1 MTTYEHGKAPADAP
15 VTWNTRSPNS
25 DYIIEFNLS
34 GTTCGF
40 AATFHTTG
48 KVSNVADAVCRAF
61 HLAALADEAAPV
73 VEAFGTDAGG
83 FRGYWLRRYR
93 AAKGE
98 Q

>member
-1 MTTYEHGKAPADAP
+1 MVTYESGKAPADAP
-15 VTWNTRSPNS
+15 VTWRRVTDPDFANYIVFAVTLAEGNECEVS
-25 DYIIEFNLS
+25 DDNQAEAI
-34 GTTCGF
+34 CQW
-40 AATFHTTG
+40 A
-48 KVSNVADAVCRAF
+48 

-98 Q
+98 R